1 MTDKMFMAIVV
12 MAGVACIAIFFIQ
25 RAWSY
30 RRRLKQ
36 TRGTGK
42 VPSRRPIAS
51 SPVEGSDEAL
61 SAYKKRFIYAFQPRF
76 RSEFRIRIRPQ
87 YYELLQQIVASDLFN
102 RLSLVDYLDRVLH
115 EHLEENREA
124 IERFC
129 AHPEEREPQQ

>member
-1 MTDKMFMAIVV
+1 MHCDFLYSA
-12 MAGVACIAIFFIQ
+12 
-25 RAWSY
+25 
-30 RRRLKQ
+30 RLELSASIEAD
-36 TRGTGK
+36 TRNRQG
-42 VPSRRPIAS
+42 SISAS
-51 SPVEGSDEAL
+51 PAEGSDEAL